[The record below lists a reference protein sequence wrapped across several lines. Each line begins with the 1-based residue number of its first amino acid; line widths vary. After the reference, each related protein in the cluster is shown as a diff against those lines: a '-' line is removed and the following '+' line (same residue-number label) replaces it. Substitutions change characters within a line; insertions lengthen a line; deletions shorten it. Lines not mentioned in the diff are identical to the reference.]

1 MKPRNYAFIDG
12 NNLYL
17 GARSQGINL
26 DYRKFRLY
34 LRNKFSVEKA
44 FLFIGYDPERT
55 HMYNH
60 LISSG
65 YILIHKPTVIYHENG
80 RRMMKGN
87 VDAEMVLHAAAIEY
101 ENHEQAVLVT
111 SDGDFACLMDYLKK
125 NNKLKRII
133 TPTEFYSSLL
143 QDFRQDILPLRNI
156 GSIINQ

>member
-12 NNLYL
+12 NNLHL

-34 LRNKFSVEKA
+34 LKNKFSVEKA

-55 HMYNH
+55 RMYNY

-87 VDAEMVLHAAAIEY
+87 VDAEIVLHAAAIEY
-101 ENHEQAVLVT
+101 ENYEQAVLVT

-156 GSIINQ
+156 RSIINQ

>member
-1 MKPRNYAFIDG
+1 MGDEKNYAFVDG

-34 LRNKFSVEKA
+34 LKNKFNVEKA

-55 HMYNH
+55 RMYNY
-60 LISSG
+60 LVSSG

-87 VDAEMVLHAAAIEY
+87 VDAELVLYAAAIEY
-101 ENHEQAVLVT
+101 NNYSQAVIVT
-111 SDGDFACLMDYLKK
+111 SDGDFACLIDYLRK
-125 NNKLKRII
+125 NDKLRRII

-143 QDFRQDILPLRNI
+143 QDFRQNILPLRNI
-156 GSIINQ
+156 RGIIS